1 MVIPNKYI
9 QEDYVPYWN
18 LAQAIT
24 EIAVT
29 DYKKVPTEL
38 NKSCLVS
45 CLDVF
50 YNFSKIEI
58 NNIIVRLD
66 DEQTEKKK

>member
-9 QEDYVPYWN
+9 QEDYEPYWN

-29 DYKKVPTEL
+29 DYKKEPTEL

-50 YNFSKIEI
+50 YNFSENEI
-58 NNIIVRLD
+58 NNIIARLE
-66 DEQTEKKK
+66 DEQTETKK

>member
-9 QEDYVPYWN
+9 QEDYEPYWN

-24 EIAVT
+24 EIAIN
-29 DYKKVPTEL
+29 DYRKKPTEE
-38 NKSCLVS
+38 NKSCVVS

-50 YNFSKIEI
+50 YNFSEIEI

-66 DEQTEKKK
+66 NEQTEKKE

>member
-9 QEDYVPYWN
+9 QEDYEPYWN

-29 DYKKVPTEL
+29 DYKKESTEL

-45 CLDVF
+45 CLEVF
-50 YNFSKIEI
+50 YNFSGVEI
-58 NNIIVRLD
+58 NNIIARLD
-66 DEQTEKKK
+66 DEKK